1 MERRD
6 GVRFGESEGD
16 FLFGCGSGWAWCVK
30 KRALF
35 GPACGCTGAFF
46 VGLARY
52 RSRCPP
58 SRTTKHPRGTAR
70 AAHGLQ
76 T

>member
-6 GVRFGESEGD
+6 GVRFGESERGD

-35 GPACGCTGAFF
+35 GPACGCTGE
-46 VGLARY
+46 VGLAQQVPTIV
-52 RSRCPP
+52 PP
-58 SRTTKHPRGTAR
+58 NIHAAPRGLHTGCR
-70 AAHGLQ
+70 RKRD
-76 T
+76 